1 MKSAASVTQF
11 VKLASAVIILNI
23 SSYAAIFII
32 GYPVFQDL
40 RLLKLLAVMMLSGFI
55 FIIIYYLY
63 RVRKILNS
71 VKRMDPADKELMSSI
86 QKQFLA
92 FPQTTLLANIV
103 LLWYMLIPSYV
114 IMYQYYGY
122 TNFYYHFYILFL
134 CTFVFLF
141 FGYNAMSVWYEKTY
155 PLGRLGIPIA
165 VQRLG
170 NKINSLLTPL
180 VLLASVAIMVIV
192 FNINKKFYTDL
203 IDNNVKKS
211 IHNAQINIDSDG
223 SDAELIRLNDGNTF
237 ITDLNGKVLVS
248 EKQGEARKNITD
260 IFIKGNAAEY
270 LYNNSINLITVAS
283 DTSIHKIEGVYAS
296 RPVIMYVYKSF
307 KTGRILVNYFYED
320 ELYNSLY
327 LSIFIL
333 AVALYFINFII
344 WFLSNR
350 RLRHISNP
358 IDNIMPAITLASK
371 GDLTQEIKVVKS
383 RDILEDFTRIFIAF
397 AGNVR
402 SFMLKSKELSAN
414 LLRLSTAIEEMGL
427 FIKNSSS
434 ENAELLNNSTIL
446 VAGFSNSFSEIADV
460 SQIQYTRVK
469 DYEVTINSLNDSM
482 QTVSNNALNVVESMK
497 RVESGAEQGA
507 SIVENTFEGMQNIE
521 NFYERINNVIQLIS
535 DIADQVNLLSLNASI
550 EAARAGEYG
559 RGFAVVAEEI
569 SKLADKTGSSVK
581 EISDLINVGNVEV
594 KKNKD
599 QVLDMKNSFGQIM
612 ERITD
617 AADNINGFIL
627 MINERVKESLEIKES
642 IKSISELS
650 KSMSESTGQEIQNTA
665 KVSETI
671 ENTNSAVQDFV
682 VKSEKLTELSQELKE
697 MATSLDESLNMYSI

>member
-1 MKSAASVTQF
+1 MKSAATVTQF

-32 GYPVFQDL
+32 AYPVFRDQ
-40 RLLKLLAVMMLSGFI
+40 RLLKLLAIMMISGFVLII
-55 FIIIYYLY
+55 FYYIY
-63 RVRKILNS
+63 RVKRILQD

-86 QKQFLA
+86 HKQFLA
-92 FPQTTLLANIV
+92 FPQSTLIANII

-114 IMYQYYGY
+114 VMYLYYGY
-122 TNFYYHFYILFL
+122 SNFYYHFYILFL

-141 FGYNAMSVWYEKTY
+141 FGYNAMSVWYERTY
-155 PLGRLGIPIA
+155 PLGRLGIPVA

-180 VLLASVAIMVIV
+180 VLLASVAIIAIV
-192 FNINKKFYTDL
+192 FNVNKKFYIDL
-203 IDNNVKKS
+203 IDNHIKKS
-211 IHNAQINIDSDG
+211 FHNAQINIDSDG
-223 SDAELIRLNDGNTF
+223 SDAELLRFNEGNTF
-237 ITDLNGKVLVS
+237 VTDLNGIVLVS
-248 EKQGEARKNITD
+248 EKQGEARKHVKD
-260 IFIKGNAAEY
+260 IFIRGNTAEY
-270 LYNNSINLITVAS
+270 LYNNSINLTTVAN
-283 DTSIHKIEGVYAS
+283 DTNIHKIEGVYAS
-296 RPVIMYVYKSF
+296 RPVIIYVYKSL
-307 KTGRILVNYFYED
+307 KTKRILVNYFYED
-320 ELYNSLY
+320 ELYDPLY

-333 AVALYFINFII
+333 AISLYLINFII

-358 IDNIMPAITLASK
+358 IDNIMPAITLASQ
-371 GDLTQEIKVVKS
+371 GDLTQEIIIVKS
-383 RDILEDFTRIFIAF
+383 RDILEDFTRIFITF
-397 AGNVR
+397 TGNVR
-402 SFMLKSKELSAN
+402 SFMLKSKELSSS
-414 LLRLSTAIEEMGL
+414 LVKLSNAIEEMGL

-434 ENAELLNNSTIL
+434 ENAELLNKSTTL

-460 SQIQYTRVK
+460 SQVQYTRVK
-469 DYEVTINSLNDSM
+469 DYEITINSLNDSM
-482 QTVSNNALNVVESMK
+482 QTVSTNALNVVESMK
-497 RVESGAEQGA
+497 RVETGAEHGA
-507 SIVENTFEGMQNIE
+507 ALVENTFEGMQNIE

-594 KKNKD
+594 KKNKEK
-599 QVLDMKNSFGQIM
+599 VLDMKTSFGQIM
-612 ERITD
+612 ERITS
-617 AADNINGFIL
+617 AAENINGFIF
-627 MINERVKESLEIKES
+627 MINDRVKESLEIKES

-650 KSMSESTGQEIQNTA
+650 KSMSESTGKEIQNTA

-671 ENTNSAVQDFV
+671 DNTNTAVQDFV

-697 MATSLDESLNMYSI
+697 MAISLDESLNMYRI

>member
-1 MKSAASVTQF
+1 MKSAATVSQF

-23 SSYAAIFII
+23 SSYAAIFMIA
-32 GYPVFQDL
+32 YPVFRDQ
-40 RLLKLLAVMMLSGFI
+40 RLLKLLAVMMISGFVL
-55 FIIIYYLY
+55 IIIYYIY
-63 RVRKILNS
+63 RVKRILDD
-71 VKRMDPADKELMSSI
+71 VKRIDPADKVLMSSI
-86 QKQFLA
+86 HKQFLA
-92 FPQTTLLANIV
+92 FPQSTLIANII
-103 LLWYMLIPSYV
+103 LLWYMLIPSYAV
-114 IMYQYYGY
+114 MYLYYGY
-122 TNFYYHFYILFL
+122 SNFYYHFYILFL

-155 PLGRLGIPIA
+155 PLGRLGIPVA

-180 VLLASVAIMVIV
+180 VLLASVAIIAIV
-192 FNINKKFYTDL
+192 FNVNKKFYIDL
-203 IDNNVKKS
+203 IDNHIKKS
-211 IHNAQINIDSDG
+211 FHNAQINIDSDG
-223 SDAELIRLNDGNTF
+223 SDAELLKFNEGNTF
-237 ITDLNGKVLVS
+237 VTDLNGIVLVS
-248 EKQGEARKNITD
+248 EKQGEARKNIKD
-260 IFIKGNAAEY
+260 IFIKGNSAEY
-270 LYNNSINLITVAS
+270 LYNNSINLITVAN
-283 DTSIHKIEGVYAS
+283 DTNIHKIEGVYAS
-296 RPVIMYVYKSF
+296 RPVIMYVYKSE
-307 KTGRILVNYFYED
+307 KTRRILVNYFYED
-320 ELYNSLY
+320 ELYDSLY

-333 AVALYFINFII
+333 AVSLYLINFII

-371 GDLTQEIKVVKS
+371 GDLTQEIKIVKS
-383 RDILEDFTRIFIAF
+383 RDILEDFTRIFVTFI
-397 AGNVR
+397 GNVR
-402 SFMLKSKELSAN
+402 SFMLKSKELTAS
-414 LLRLSTAIEEMGL
+414 LLELSSAIEEMGI

-434 ENAELLNNSTIL
+434 ENAELLNNSTTL

-460 SQIQYTRVK
+460 SQVQYTRVK
-469 DYEVTINSLNDSM
+469 DYEITINSLNDSM

-497 RVESGAEQGA
+497 RVETGAEQGA
-507 SIVENTFEGMQNIE
+507 ALVENTFEGMQNIE

-594 KKNKD
+594 KKNKEK
-599 QVLDMKNSFGQIM
+599 VLNMKNSFGQIM
-612 ERITD
+612 ERITS
-617 AADNINGFIL
+617 AAENINGFIL
-627 MINERVKESLEIKES
+627 MINDRVKESLEIKDS

-650 KSMSESTGQEIQNTA
+650 KSMSESTGKEIQNTA

-682 VKSEKLTELSQELKE
+682 LKSEKLTELSQELKE
-697 MATSLDESLNMYSI
+697 MATSLDESLNMYRI

>member
-1 MKSAASVTQF
+1 MKSAATVSQF

-23 SSYAAIFII
+23 SSYAAIFMIA
-32 GYPVFQDL
+32 YPVFRDQ
-40 RLLKLLAVMMLSGFI
+40 RLLKLLAVMMISGFI
-55 FIIIYYLY
+55 LIIIYYIY
-63 RVRKILNS
+63 RVKRILDD
-71 VKRMDPADKELMSSI
+71 VKRIDPADEVLMSSI
-86 QKQFLA
+86 HKQFLA
-92 FPQTTLLANIV
+92 FPQSTLIANII

-114 IMYQYYGY
+114 VMYLYYGY
-122 TNFYYHFYILFL
+122 SNFYYHFYILFL

-155 PLGRLGIPIA
+155 PLGRLGIPVA

-180 VLLASVAIMVIV
+180 VLLASVAIIAIV
-192 FNINKKFYTDL
+192 FNVNKKFYIDL
-203 IDNNVKKS
+203 IDNHIKKS
-211 IHNAQINIDSDG
+211 FHNAQINIDSDG
-223 SDAELIRLNDGNTF
+223 SDAELLRFNEGNTF
-237 ITDLNGKVLVS
+237 VTDLDGIVLVS
-248 EKQGEARKNITD
+248 EKQGEARKSIKE
-260 IFIKGNAAEY
+260 IFIKGNSADY
-270 LYNNSINLITVAS
+270 LYNNSINLITVAN
-283 DTSIHKIEGVYAS
+283 DTDIHKIEGVYAS
-296 RPVIMYVYKSF
+296 RPVIMYVYKSE
-307 KTGRILVNYFYED
+307 KTRRILVNYFYED
-320 ELYNSLY
+320 ELYDSLY

-333 AVALYFINFII
+333 AVSLYLINFII

-371 GDLTQEIKVVKS
+371 GDLTQEIKIVKS
-383 RDILEDFTRIFIAF
+383 RDILEDFTRIFITF
-397 AGNVR
+397 IGNVR
-402 SFMLKSKELSAN
+402 SFMLKSKELTAS
-414 LLRLSTAIEEMGL
+414 LLELSSAIEEMGL

-460 SQIQYTRVK
+460 SQVQYTRVK
-469 DYEVTINSLNDSM
+469 DYEITINSLNDSM

-497 RVESGAEQGA
+497 RVETGAEQGA
-507 SIVENTFEGMQNIE
+507 ALVENTFVGMQNIE

-594 KKNKD
+594 KKNKEK
-599 QVLDMKNSFGQIM
+599 VLNMKNSFGQIM
-612 ERITD
+612 ERITS
-617 AADNINGFIL
+617 AAENINGFIL
-627 MINERVKESLEIKES
+627 MINDRVKESLEIKES

-650 KSMSESTGQEIQNTA
+650 KSMSESTGKEIQNTA

-682 VKSEKLTELSQELKE
+682 LKSEKLTELSQELKE
-697 MATSLDESLNMYSI
+697 MASSLDESLNMYRI